1 VSPVLSGKAHIYSTT
16 LLNILEDNTM
26 TTINTNIAAMTA
38 ANSIKTNDRSMSVA
52 MERLSTGLRINSASD
67 DAAGLAIATKMTSQ
81 IRGLDAAA
89 RNANDAI
96 SMIQVA
102 DGAASEITD
111 MLQRMREL
119 TVQSSNGVNS
129 TADRANLDQEFVQ
142 LAQAIDKIAETTE
155 FNGRKILNGDA
166 DGAGDST
173 VTFQV
178 GSNSGANEQL
188 DVNFADFN
196 LAAGTTAGTQG
207 VDTLAITTAS
217 VTAGNIFVLTD
228 VEGNTITV
236 SDANIVTARN
246 TLGSGVGT
254 NLQDAD
260 YDVLALAINTAIDAN
275 ANFAQ
280 MTAANS
286 GANTITFT
294 QDVAGSGSILAAN
307 QIDSSSVGSALNSGS
322 VSSTTVGSATGG
334 AGNPMAADISAFSST
349 GIDESNYTD
358 TLDKLDA
365 ALVGVA
371 SQRAT
376 FGAAINTL
384 EHTVDNLVTT
394 SANQSA
400 ARSQIQDADYAAE
413 TTALARTQII
423 SQASTAMLSQA
434 NQASQGVLA
443 LLR

>member
-129 TADRANLDQEFVQ
+129 TADKANLDQEFVQ

-173 VTFQV
+173 VTFQI
-178 GSNSGANEQL
+178 GANSGANEQL

-217 VTAGNIFVLTD
+217 VTAGSDVVITDAEGDTITLTD
-228 VEGNTITV
+228 AKVAAVGGAGTTLQNVSYDDLATALNVE
-236 SDANIVTARN
+236 
-246 TLGSGVGT
+246 
-254 NLQDAD
+254 
-260 YDVLALAINTAIDAN
+260 IDAN
-275 ANFAQ
+275 TSFAQ
-280 MTAANS
+280 MAAANS

-307 QIDSSSVGSALNSGS
+307 QIDGSSVGSALNSGS

-434 NQASQGVLA
+434 NQAAQGVLA

>member
-1 VSPVLSGKAHIYSTT
+1 
-16 LLNILEDNTM
+16 M

-129 TADRANLDQEFVQ
+129 TADKANLDQEFVQ

-178 GSNSGANEQL
+178 GANSGANEQL

-207 VDTLAITTAS
+207 VDTLAVTAAS
-217 VTAGNIFVLTD
+217 VTAGSDLVITDAEGDTITLTD
-228 VEGNTITV
+228 
-236 SDANIVTARN
+236 AKVTAVVGSAT
-246 TLGSGVGT
+246 TLQNVS
-254 NLQDAD
+254 
-260 YDVLALAINTAIDAN
+260 YDDLAAAINIEIGAN
-275 ANFAQ
+275 ASFAQ
-280 MTAANS
+280 MAAVDS

-307 QIDSSSVGSALNSGS
+307 QVVAGVGSALNSGS

-434 NQASQGVLA
+434 NQAAQGVLA

>member
-1 VSPVLSGKAHIYSTT
+1 
-16 LLNILEDNTM
+16 M

-38 ANSIKTNDRSMSVA
+38 ANSIKTNDRSMAVA

-67 DAAGLAIATKMTSQ
+67 DAAGLAISTKMTSQ

-129 TADRANLDQEFVQ
+129 TTDRANLDQEFVQ
-142 LAQAIDKIAETTE
+142 LALAIDKIAETTE

-166 DGAGDST
+166 DGSGDSI

-178 GSNSGANEQL
+178 GANSGANEQL
-188 DVNFADFN
+188 DVDFSDFN

-217 VTAGNIFVLTD
+217 VTASSDLVITDAEGDTITLTD
-228 VEGNTITV
+228 AKVAAVGGAGTTLQNVSYADLATALNVE
-236 SDANIVTARN
+236 
-246 TLGSGVGT
+246 
-254 NLQDAD
+254 
-260 YDVLALAINTAIDAN
+260 IDAN
-275 ANFAQ
+275 ASFAQ
-280 MTAANS
+280 MAAANS

-307 QIDSSSVGSALNSGS
+307 QLAAGVGSALNSGS

-334 AGNPMAADISAFSST
+334 AGNPMAADLSAFSST
-349 GIDESNYTD
+349 GIDESNYAD
-358 TLDKLDA
+358 TLNKLDA
-365 ALVGVA
+365 ALEGVA

-376 FGAAINTL
+376 FGAAVNTL

-394 SANQSA
+394 SGNQSA
-400 ARSQIQDADYAAE
+400 ARSQILDADYAAE

-423 SQASTAMLSQA
+423 SQAGTAMLSQA
-434 NQASQGVLA
+434 NQAAQGVLA

>member
-1 VSPVLSGKAHIYSTT
+1 
-16 LLNILEDNTM
+16 M

-129 TADRANLDQEFVQ
+129 TADKANLDQEFVQ

-178 GSNSGANEQL
+178 GANSGANEQL

-207 VDTLAITTAS
+207 VDTLAVTAAS
-217 VTAGNIFVLTD
+217 VTAGSDLVITDAEGDTITLTD
-228 VEGNTITV
+228 
-236 SDANIVTARN
+236 DKVTAVVGSAT
-246 TLGSGVGT
+246 TLQNVSY
-254 NLQDAD
+254 AD
-260 YDVLALAINTAIDAN
+260 LAAAINIEIGAN
-275 ANFAQ
+275 ASFAQ
-280 MTAANS
+280 MAAVDS

-307 QIDSSSVGSALNSGS
+307 QVVAGVGSALNSGS

-434 NQASQGVLA
+434 NQAAQGVLA

>member
-1 VSPVLSGKAHIYSTT
+1 
-16 LLNILEDNTM
+16 M

-129 TADRANLDQEFVQ
+129 TADKANLDQEFVQ

-173 VTFQV
+173 VTFQI
-178 GSNSGANEQL
+178 GANSGANEQL

-217 VTAGNIFVLTD
+217 VTAGSDVVITDAEGDTITLTD
-228 VEGNTITV
+228 AKVAAVGGAGTTLQNVSYDDLATALNVE
-236 SDANIVTARN
+236 
-246 TLGSGVGT
+246 
-254 NLQDAD
+254 
-260 YDVLALAINTAIDAN
+260 IDAN
-275 ANFAQ
+275 TSFAQ
-280 MTAANS
+280 MAAANS

-307 QIDSSSVGSALNSGS
+307 QIDGSSVGSALNSGS

-376 FGAAINTL
+376 FGAAINAL

-434 NQASQGVLA
+434 NQAAQGVLA

>member
-1 VSPVLSGKAHIYSTT
+1 
-16 LLNILEDNTM
+16 M

-38 ANSIKTNDRSMSVA
+38 ANSIKTNDRSMAVA
-52 MERLSTGLRINSASD
+52 MERLSTGMRINSASD

-81 IRGLDAAA
+81 IRGLDTAA

-129 TADRANLDQEFVQ
+129 DSDRANLDQEFVQ
-142 LAQAIDKIAETTE
+142 LAKAIDKIAETTE
-155 FNGRKILNGDA
+155 FNGRQILNGNA
-166 DGAGDST
+166 NGSGSS

-178 GSNSGANEQL
+178 GANDGANEQL
-188 DVNFADFN
+188 KVNFSDFN
-196 LAAGTTAGTQG
+196 LKNG
-207 VDTLAITTAS
+207 VSA
-217 VTAGNIFVLTD
+217 VTETFTDANINDAFVDAMNPSGDVTLTD
-228 VEGNTITV
+228 NLGNTITLTAAAV
-236 SDANIVTARN
+236 TSATSAGGLATLINDASGAFNMTATGTDAGGLVLTSDSAGPGTQAAALTYTGTGTPALTEV
-246 TLGSGVGT
+246 SGV
-254 NLQDAD
+254 
-260 YDVLALAINTAIDAN
+260 N
-275 ANFAQ
+275 ATP
-280 MTAANS
+280 MTA
-286 GANTITFT
+286 
-294 QDVAGSGSILAAN
+294 DL
-307 QIDSSSVGSALNSGS
+307 
-322 VSSTTVGSATGG
+322 
-334 AGNPMAADISAFSST
+334 SAFSTT
-349 GIDESNYTD
+349 GINESDFAD
-358 TLDKLDA
+358 TLNKLDA
-365 ALVGVA
+365 ALEGVA

-376 FGAAINTL
+376 FGAAVNTL

-423 SQASTAMLSQA
+423 SQAGTAMLSQA
-434 NQASQGVLA
+434 NQAAQGVLA

>member
-1 VSPVLSGKAHIYSTT
+1 
-16 LLNILEDNTM
+16 M

-38 ANSIKTNDRSMSVA
+38 ANSIKTNDRSMAVA

-67 DAAGLAIATKMTSQ
+67 DAAGLAISTKMTSQ

-129 TADRANLDQEFVQ
+129 TTDRANLDQEFVQ
-142 LAQAIDKIAETTE
+142 LALAIDKIAETTE

-166 DGAGDST
+166 DGSGDSI

-178 GSNSGANEQL
+178 GANSGANEQL
-188 DVNFADFN
+188 DVDFSDFN
-196 LAAGTTAGTQG
+196 LKNG
-207 VDTLAITTAS
+207 VSA
-217 VTAGNIFVLTD
+217 VTETFTDANINDAFVDAMNPSGDVTLTD
-228 VEGNTITV
+228 NLGNTITLTAAAV
-236 SDANIVTARN
+236 TSATSAGGLATLINDASGAFNMTATGTDAGGLVLTSDSAGPGTQAAALTYTGTGTPALTEV
-246 TLGSGVGT
+246 SGV
-254 NLQDAD
+254 
-260 YDVLALAINTAIDAN
+260 N
-275 ANFAQ
+275 ATP
-280 MTAANS
+280 MTA
-286 GANTITFT
+286 
-294 QDVAGSGSILAAN
+294 DL
-307 QIDSSSVGSALNSGS
+307 
-322 VSSTTVGSATGG
+322 
-334 AGNPMAADISAFSST
+334 SAFSTT
-349 GIDESNYTD
+349 GINESDFAD
-358 TLDKLDA
+358 TLNKLDA
-365 ALVGVA
+365 ALEGVA

-376 FGAAINTL
+376 FGAAVNTL

-394 SANQSA
+394 SGNQSA
-400 ARSQIQDADYAAE
+400 ARSQILDADYAAE

-423 SQASTAMLSQA
+423 SQAGTAMLSQA
-434 NQASQGVLA
+434 NQAAQGVLA

>member
-1 VSPVLSGKAHIYSTT
+1 MVLPIYKSATPELAHDNRVKLIFTRKNVR
-16 LLNILEDNTM
+16 LLFDYFLEEYTM

-38 ANSIKTNDRSMSVA
+38 ANSIKTNDRSMAVA

-67 DAAGLAIATKMTSQ
+67 DAAGLAISTKMTSQ

-129 TADRANLDQEFVQ
+129 TTDRANLDQEFVQ
-142 LAQAIDKIAETTE
+142 LALAIDKIAETTE

-166 DGAGDST
+166 DGTGDST

-178 GSNSGANEQL
+178 GANSGANEQL
-188 DVNFADFN
+188 DVDFSDFN
-196 LAAGTTAGTQG
+196 LAAGGSTNVNAFSPGAPTTPGPGSAAVNVFTLDVTTLNAGDVVSLGDVSYTVTGNEADNAALATALGATAGHTG
-207 VDTLAITTAS
+207 SSSGTVS
-217 VTAGNIFVLTD
+217 VTLTAD
-228 VEGNTITV
+228 LNGIG
-236 SDANIVTARN
+236 A
-246 TLGSGVGT
+246 TLG
-254 NLQDAD
+254 D
-260 YDVLALAINTAIDAN
+260 
-275 ANFAQ
+275 
-280 MTAANS
+280 
-286 GANTITFT
+286 
-294 QDVAGSGSILAAN
+294 
-307 QIDSSSVGSALNSGS
+307 LNI
-322 VSSTTVGSATGG
+322 AT
-334 AGNPMAADISAFSST
+334 NPMAANLSSFT
-349 GIDESNYTD
+349 TDGIDETNFAD
-358 TLDKLDA
+358 TLTKLDA
-365 ALVGVA
+365 ALEGVA

-376 FGAAINTL
+376 FGAAVNTL

-394 SANQSA
+394 SGNQSA
-400 ARSQIQDADYAAE
+400 ARSQILDADYAAE

-423 SQASTAMLSQA
+423 SQAGTAMLSQA
-434 NQASQGVLA
+434 NQAAQGVLA

>member
-129 TADRANLDQEFVQ
+129 TADKANLDQEFVQ

-173 VTFQV
+173 VTFQI
-178 GSNSGANEQL
+178 GANSGANEQL

-217 VTAGNIFVLTD
+217 VTAGSDVVITDAEGDTITLTD
-228 VEGNTITV
+228 AKVAAVGGAGTTLQNVSYDDLATALNVE
-236 SDANIVTARN
+236 
-246 TLGSGVGT
+246 
-254 NLQDAD
+254 
-260 YDVLALAINTAIDAN
+260 IDAN
-275 ANFAQ
+275 TSFAQ
-280 MTAANS
+280 MAAANS

-307 QIDSSSVGSALNSGS
+307 QIDGSSVGSALNSGS

>member
-1 VSPVLSGKAHIYSTT
+1 
-16 LLNILEDNTM
+16 M

-38 ANSIKTNDRSMSVA
+38 ANSIKTNDRSMAVA

-67 DAAGLAIATKMTSQ
+67 DAAGLAISTKMTSQ

-129 TADRANLDQEFVQ
+129 TTDRANLDQEFVQ
-142 LAQAIDKIAETTE
+142 LALAIDKIAETTE

-178 GSNSGANEQL
+178 GANSGANEQL
-188 DVNFADFN
+188 DVNFSDFN
-196 LAAGTTAGTQG
+196 LGA
-207 VDTLAITTAS
+207 
-217 VTAGNIFVLTD
+217 FLT
-228 VEGNTITV
+228 VPLE
-236 SDANIVTARN
+236 A
-246 TLGSGVGT
+246 
-254 NLQDAD
+254 
-260 YDVLALAINTAIDAN
+260 
-275 ANFAQ
+275 
-280 MTAANS
+280 
-286 GANTITFT
+286 
-294 QDVAGSGSILAAN
+294 
-307 QIDSSSVGSALNSGS
+307 
-322 VSSTTVGSATGG
+322 
-334 AGNPMAADISAFSST
+334 PMAADLTSFT
-349 GIDESNYTD
+349 TDGIDETNFAD
-358 TLDKLDA
+358 TLTKLDG
-365 ALVGVA
+365 ALEGVA

-394 SANQSA
+394 SGNQSA
-400 ARSQIQDADYAAE
+400 ARSQILDADYAAE

-423 SQASTAMLSQA
+423 SQAGTAMLSQA
-434 NQASQGVLA
+434 NQAAQGVLA

>member
-1 VSPVLSGKAHIYSTT
+1 
-16 LLNILEDNTM
+16 M

-129 TADRANLDQEFVQ
+129 TADKANLDQEFVQ

-178 GSNSGANEQL
+178 GANSGANEQL

-207 VDTLAITTAS
+207 VDTLAVTTAS
-217 VTAGNIFVLTD
+217 VTAGSDLVITDAEGDTITLTD
-228 VEGNTITV
+228 
-236 SDANIVTARN
+236 AKVTAAAGTAT
-246 TLGSGVGT
+246 TLQNVS
-254 NLQDAD
+254 
-260 YDVLALAINTAIDAN
+260 YDDLATAINVEIDAN
-275 ANFAQ
+275 ASFAQ
-280 MTAANS
+280 MAAANS

-307 QIDSSSVGSALNSGS
+307 QVAAGVGSALNSGS

-334 AGNPMAADISAFSST
+334 AGNPMAADISAFAST
-349 GIDESNYTD
+349 GIDESNYAD

-376 FGAAINTL
+376 FGAAVNTL

-434 NQASQGVLA
+434 NQAAQGVLA

>member
-1 VSPVLSGKAHIYSTT
+1 
-16 LLNILEDNTM
+16 M

-38 ANSIKTNDRSMSVA
+38 ANSIKTNDRSMAVA
-52 MERLSTGLRINSASD
+52 MERLSTGMRINSASD

-81 IRGLDAAA
+81 IRGLDTAA

-129 TADRANLDQEFVQ
+129 DSDRANLDQEFVQ
-142 LAQAIDKIAETTE
+142 LAKAIDKIAETTE
-155 FNGRKILNGDA
+155 FNGRKILNGEA
-166 DGAGDST
+166 NGSASS

-178 GSNSGANEQL
+178 GANDGANEQL
-188 DVNFADFN
+188 EVNFSDFN
-196 LAAGTTAGTQG
+196 LENGTVGAKKSSTYVSPDVSSAAAVTFTVGTTEITAASAIYTANAAG
-207 VDTLAITTAS
+207 AS
-217 VTAGNIFVLTD
+217 ALVAAFELDSDYSSSGY
-228 VEGNTITV
+228 TV
-236 SDANIVTARN
+236 A
-246 TLGSGVGT
+246 
-254 NLQDAD
+254 AD
-260 YDVLALAINTAIDAN
+260 
-275 ANFAQ
+275 
-280 MTAANS
+280 
-286 GANTITFT
+286 GANVVWT
-294 QDVAGSGSILAAN
+294 AK
-307 QIDSSSVGSALNSGS
+307 SVGSDLSTFTLNDGS
-322 VSSTTVGSATGG
+322 ADVTASAETVGAD
-334 AGNPMAADISAFSST
+334 AAPMAADVSSFKT
-349 GIDESNYTD
+349 DGINESDFAD
-358 TLDKLDA
+358 TLNKLDA
-365 ALVGVA
+365 ALEGVA

-376 FGAAINTL
+376 FGAAVNTL

-423 SQASTAMLSQA
+423 SQAGTAMLSQA
-434 NQASQGVLA
+434 NQAAQGVLA

>member
-1 VSPVLSGKAHIYSTT
+1 
-16 LLNILEDNTM
+16 M

-38 ANSIKTNDRSMSVA
+38 ANSIKTNDRSMAVA

-67 DAAGLAIATKMTSQ
+67 DAAGLAISTKMTSQ

-129 TADRANLDQEFVQ
+129 TTDRANLDQEFVQ
-142 LAQAIDKIAETTE
+142 LALAIDKIAETTE

-166 DGAGDST
+166 DGAGDSI

-178 GSNSGANEQL
+178 GANSGANEQL
-188 DVNFADFN
+188 DVNFSDFN
-196 LAAGTTAGTQG
+196 LAAGALAAAGPPP
-207 VDTLAITTAS
+207 
-217 VTAGNIFVLTD
+217 
-228 VEGNTITV
+228 
-236 SDANIVTARN
+236 
-246 TLGSGVGT
+246 
-254 NLQDAD
+254 
-260 YDVLALAINTAIDAN
+260 VLAT
-275 ANFAQ
+275 
-280 MTAANS
+280 
-286 GANTITFT
+286 
-294 QDVAGSGSILAAN
+294 
-307 QIDSSSVGSALNSGS
+307 
-322 VSSTTVGSATGG
+322 
-334 AGNPMAADISAFSST
+334 PMAADLSLFTTT
-349 GIDESNYTD
+349 GIDETNFAD
-358 TLDKLDA
+358 TLNKLDA
-365 ALVGVA
+365 ALEGVA

-376 FGAAINTL
+376 FGAAVNTL

-394 SANQSA
+394 SGNQSA
-400 ARSQIQDADYAAE
+400 ARSQILDADYAAE

-423 SQASTAMLSQA
+423 SQAGTAMLSQA
-434 NQASQGVLA
+434 NQAAQGVLA

>member
-1 VSPVLSGKAHIYSTT
+1 
-16 LLNILEDNTM
+16 M

-38 ANSIKTNDRSMSVA
+38 ANSIKTNDRSMAVA

-67 DAAGLAIATKMTSQ
+67 DAAGLAISTKMTSQ

-129 TADRANLDQEFVQ
+129 TTDRANLDQEFVQ
-142 LAQAIDKIAETTE
+142 LALAIDKIAETTE

-166 DGAGDST
+166 DGVGVST

-178 GSNSGANEQL
+178 GANSGANEQL
-188 DVNFADFN
+188 TVDFSDFN
-196 LAAGTTAGTQG
+196 LAAGQGAAVSNTYAAPAVTNAVTFTDGTTTITAASATYTADAAGATALAAAFAADAGYSSFDYTVAAVGADVVWTAKSAGSDSSTFTLFNGTANVVASATTAG
-207 VDTLAITTAS
+207 VD
-217 VTAGNIFVLTD
+217 VTPMF
-228 VEGNTITV
+228 
-236 SDANIVTARN
+236 
-246 TLGSGVGT
+246 
-254 NLQDAD
+254 AD
-260 YDVLALAINTAIDAN
+260 LSS
-275 ANFAQ
+275 F
-280 MTAANS
+280 S
-286 GANTITFT
+286 GA
-294 QDVAGSGSILAAN
+294 
-307 QIDSSSVGSALNSGS
+307 
-322 VSSTTVGSATGG
+322 
-334 AGNPMAADISAFSST
+334 
-349 GIDESNYTD
+349 GIDEDAFAT
-358 TLDKLDA
+358 TLNKLDA
-365 ALVGVA
+365 ALEGVA

-376 FGAAINTL
+376 FGAAVNTL

-394 SANQSA
+394 SGNQSA
-400 ARSQIQDADYAAE
+400 ARSQILDADYAAE

-423 SQASTAMLSQA
+423 SQAGTAMLSQA
-434 NQASQGVLA
+434 NQAAQGVLA

>member
-1 VSPVLSGKAHIYSTT
+1 
-16 LLNILEDNTM
+16 M

-38 ANSIKTNDRSMSVA
+38 ANSIKTNDRSMAVA

-67 DAAGLAIATKMTSQ
+67 DAAGLAISTKMTSQ

-129 TADRANLDQEFVQ
+129 TTDRANLDQEFVQ
-142 LAQAIDKIAETTE
+142 LALAIDKIAETTE

-178 GSNSGANEQL
+178 GANSGANEQL
-188 DVNFADFN
+188 DVNFSDFN
-196 LAAGTTAGTQG
+196 LAAGT
-207 VDTLAITTAS
+207 LAS
-217 VTAGNIFVLTD
+217 VGPPA
-228 VEGNTITV
+228 
-236 SDANIVTARN
+236 
-246 TLGSGVGT
+246 
-254 NLQDAD
+254 
-260 YDVLALAINTAIDAN
+260 VLAT
-275 ANFAQ
+275 
-280 MTAANS
+280 
-286 GANTITFT
+286 
-294 QDVAGSGSILAAN
+294 
-307 QIDSSSVGSALNSGS
+307 
-322 VSSTTVGSATGG
+322 
-334 AGNPMAADISAFSST
+334 PMAADLSSFSTT
-349 GIDESNYTD
+349 GIDETNFAD
-358 TLDKLDA
+358 TLNKLDA
-365 ALVGVA
+365 ALEGVA

-376 FGAAINTL
+376 FGAAVNTL

-394 SANQSA
+394 SGNQSA
-400 ARSQIQDADYAAE
+400 ARSQILDADYAAE

-423 SQASTAMLSQA
+423 SQAGTAMLSQA
-434 NQASQGVLA
+434 NQAAQGVLA

>member
-1 VSPVLSGKAHIYSTT
+1 MLSGKAHIYSTT

-129 TADRANLDQEFVQ
+129 TADKANLDQEFVQ

-178 GSNSGANEQL
+178 GANSGANEQL

-207 VDTLAITTAS
+207 VDTLAVTAAS
-217 VTAGNIFVLTD
+217 VTAGSDLVITDAEGDTITLTD
-228 VEGNTITV
+228 
-236 SDANIVTARN
+236 AKVTAVVGSAT
-246 TLGSGVGT
+246 TLQNVSY
-254 NLQDAD
+254 AD
-260 YDVLALAINTAIDAN
+260 LAAAINIEIGAN
-275 ANFAQ
+275 ASFAQ
-280 MTAANS
+280 MAAVDS

-307 QIDSSSVGSALNSGS
+307 QVVAGVGSALNSGS

-434 NQASQGVLA
+434 NQAAQGVLA

>member
-1 VSPVLSGKAHIYSTT
+1 MLSGKAHIYSTT

-129 TADRANLDQEFVQ
+129 TADKANLDQEFVQ

-155 FNGRKILNGDA
+155 FNGRKILNGNA

-178 GSNSGANEQL
+178 GANSGANEQL

-207 VDTLAITTAS
+207 IDTLAITTAS
-217 VTAGNIFVLTD
+217 VTAGSVLVLTD
-228 VEGNTITV
+228 AEGDTITV
-236 SDANIVTARN
+236 TDANIATAQAS
-246 TLGSGVGT
+246 LAGSVGT

-260 YDVLALAINTAIDAN
+260 YNVLAQAINTAIGN
-275 ANFAQ
+275 NTNFAK
-280 MTAANS
+280 MTAANPLD
-286 GANTITFT
+286 NTITFT

-307 QIDSSSVGSALNSGS
+307 QVVAGVGSALNSGS

-349 GIDESNYTD
+349 GIDESNYAD

-434 NQASQGVLA
+434 NQAAQGVLA

>member
-1 VSPVLSGKAHIYSTT
+1 
-16 LLNILEDNTM
+16 M

-129 TADRANLDQEFVQ
+129 TADKANLDQEFVQ

-173 VTFQV
+173 VTFQI
-178 GSNSGANEQL
+178 GANSGANEQL

-217 VTAGNIFVLTD
+217 VTAGSDVVITDAEGDTITLTD
-228 VEGNTITV
+228 AKVAAVGGAGTTLQNVSYDDLATALNVE
-236 SDANIVTARN
+236 
-246 TLGSGVGT
+246 
-254 NLQDAD
+254 
-260 YDVLALAINTAIDAN
+260 IDAN
-275 ANFAQ
+275 TSFAQ
-280 MTAANS
+280 MAAANS

-307 QIDSSSVGSALNSGS
+307 QIDGSSVGSALNSGS

-434 NQASQGVLA
+434 NQAAQGVLA

>member
-1 VSPVLSGKAHIYSTT
+1 
-16 LLNILEDNTM
+16 M

-38 ANSIKTNDRSMSVA
+38 ANSIKTNDRSMAVA

-67 DAAGLAIATKMTSQ
+67 DAAGLAISTKMTSQ

-129 TADRANLDQEFVQ
+129 TTDRANLDQEFVQ
-142 LAQAIDKIAETTE
+142 LALAIDKIAETTE

-166 DGAGDST
+166 DGSGDSI

-178 GSNSGANEQL
+178 GANSGANEQL
-188 DVNFADFN
+188 DVDFSDFN

-217 VTAGNIFVLTD
+217 VTAGSDLVITDAEGDTITLTD
-228 VEGNTITV
+228 AKVAAVGGAGTTLQNVSYADLATALNVE
-236 SDANIVTARN
+236 
-246 TLGSGVGT
+246 
-254 NLQDAD
+254 
-260 YDVLALAINTAIDAN
+260 IDAN
-275 ANFAQ
+275 ASFAQ
-280 MTAANS
+280 MAAANS

-307 QIDSSSVGSALNSGS
+307 QLAAGVGSALNSGS

-334 AGNPMAADISAFSST
+334 AGNPMAADLSAFSST
-349 GIDESNYTD
+349 GIDESNYAD
-358 TLDKLDA
+358 TLNKLDA
-365 ALVGVA
+365 ALEGVA

-376 FGAAINTL
+376 FGAAVNTL

-394 SANQSA
+394 SGNQSA
-400 ARSQIQDADYAAE
+400 ARSQILDADYAAE

-423 SQASTAMLSQA
+423 SQAGTAMLSQA
-434 NQASQGVLA
+434 NQASHGVFA

>member
-1 VSPVLSGKAHIYSTT
+1 
-16 LLNILEDNTM
+16 M

-38 ANSIKTNDRSMSVA
+38 ANSIKTNDRSMAVA
-52 MERLSTGLRINSASD
+52 MERLSTGMRINSASD

-81 IRGLDAAA
+81 IRGLDTAA

-129 TADRANLDQEFVQ
+129 DSDRDNLDQEFVQ
-142 LAQAIDKIAETTE
+142 LAKAIDKIAETTE
-155 FNGRKILNGDA
+155 FNGRQILNGNA
-166 DGAGDST
+166 NGSGSS

-178 GSNSGANEQL
+178 GANDGANEQL
-188 DVNFADFN
+188 KVNFSDFN
-196 LAAGTTAGTQG
+196 LKNG
-207 VDTLAITTAS
+207 VSA
-217 VTAGNIFVLTD
+217 VTETFTDANINDAFVDAMNPSGDVTLTD
-228 VEGNTITV
+228 NLGNTITLTAAAV
-236 SDANIVTARN
+236 TSATSAGGLATLINDASGAFNMTATGTDAGGLVLKSDSAGPGTQAAALTYTGTGTPALTEV
-246 TLGSGVGT
+246 SGV
-254 NLQDAD
+254 
-260 YDVLALAINTAIDAN
+260 N
-275 ANFAQ
+275 ATP
-280 MTAANS
+280 MTA
-286 GANTITFT
+286 
-294 QDVAGSGSILAAN
+294 DL
-307 QIDSSSVGSALNSGS
+307 
-322 VSSTTVGSATGG
+322 
-334 AGNPMAADISAFSST
+334 SAFSTT
-349 GIDESNYTD
+349 GINESDFAD
-358 TLDKLDA
+358 TLNKLDA
-365 ALVGVA
+365 ALEGVA

-376 FGAAINTL
+376 FGAAVNTL

-423 SQASTAMLSQA
+423 SQAGTAMLSQA
-434 NQASQGVLA
+434 NQAAQGVLA